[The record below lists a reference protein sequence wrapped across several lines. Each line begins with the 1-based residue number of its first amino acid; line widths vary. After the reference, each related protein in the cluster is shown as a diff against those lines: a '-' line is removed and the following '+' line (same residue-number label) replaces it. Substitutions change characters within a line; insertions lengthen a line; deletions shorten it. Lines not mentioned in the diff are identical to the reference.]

1 MTWWP
6 LFEHMRKFLYSVS
19 YRELTLYHRQL
30 VQEAGIVV
38 MDNEENIVRLGTIRC
53 LSKYGFTTVPG
64 YAMPE
69 LTLPFGSLVQDSN
82 KPPARTKIPRPRNAF
97 IIYRMSK
104 RLEVRAA
111 NPNVHNNQ
119 ICKWI

>member
-1 MTWWP
+1 
-6 LFEHMRKFLYSVS
+6 MRKLSYSAS
-19 YRELTLYHRQL
+19 RRELTLHHRL
-30 VQEAGIVV
+30 VIHETAIIA
-38 MDNEENIVRLGTIRC
+38 MDNEENIVRLGAVRV
-53 LSKYGFTTVPG
+53 LSKYGFTIVPG

-69 LTLPFGSLVQDSN
+69 LTLPFGSQFTISKKL
-82 KPPARTKIPRPRNAF
+82 PARTKIPRPRNAF

-119 ICKWI
+119 ICKWIEPLFLFSF